1 MKKNLLKQ
9 ITCSLLVAI
18 TIVSSTT
25 TFSAT
30 DTTKSET
37 ANDVSSLIPDDVV
50 KYAESRLTP
59 LSQTV
64 KQNSDN
70 FGIDIKNVY
79 TLELGEP
86 YVIYSSLD
94 NGTQNPIYYFPVL
107 QDNEIIMILS
117 IIDDNGI
124 YSAGLEEG
132 IAEDLNTIGYQSDEN
147 YIFYT
152 DEQNIYAES
161 ESDTEIIGSLNQSN
175 NATITQLKNAKEF
188 ENLSF
193 EKKINEIN
201 DTYAID
207 EPSDNI
213 QVDNTQEILYKAQ
226 GFSTKTY
233 NTVRLNT
240 NKCTV
245 SQGNEGLCWAACVAT
260 TVRYR
265 NYSKYPKLTAKQV
278 ANKMEIGYNDGGDEN
293 DIKKA
298 LDKYG
303 VKNYTFKNK
312 QISFSKVKTNILNQY
327 PFIIGAISP
336 KGGHSVT
343 GVGYTTYDGINQVTF
358 YNSGTNK
365 FATVEYKS
373 SGTKFSYVNTT
384 FLWYSSV
391 SKYY

>member
-1 MKKNLLKQ
+1 MKR

-30 DTTKSET
+30 DTAKNET
-37 ANDVSSLIPDDVV
+37 ANDVSSIIPDDVV

-79 TLELGEP
+79 TLKLGEP

-94 NGTQNPIYYFPVL
+94 NGNQNPIYYFPVL

-132 IAEDLNTIGYQSDEN
+132 IANDLNNIDYQSDEN

-152 DEQNIYAES
+152 DEENIYAES
-161 ESDTEIIGSLNQSN
+161 KSDTETIGSLNQSN

-193 EKKINEIN
+193 EEKINEIN

-213 QVDNTQEILYKAQ
+213 PVDKTQEVLYTAQ

-245 SQGNEGLCWAACVAT
+245 SQGNEGLCWASCVAT

-265 NYSKYPKLTAKQV
+265 NYSKYPNLTAKQV
-278 ANKMEIGYNDGGDEN
+278 ANKMKIGYNDGGDEN
-293 DIKKA
+293 DIKNA
-298 LDKYG
+298 LSKYG
-303 VKNYTFKNK
+303 VTNYTFENK
-312 QISFSKVKTNILNQY
+312 QISFSKVKTNIL
-327 PFIIGAISP
+327 G
-336 KGGHSVT
+336 SV
-343 GVGYTTYDGINQVTF
+343 
-358 YNSGTNK
+358 
-365 FATVEYKS
+365 
-373 SGTKFSYVNTT
+373 
-384 FLWYSSV
+384 
-391 SKYY
+391 